1 MSRSLLNPDQ
11 QSLSLLDEVP
21 EQAVA
26 VQHEVGTYSAELF
39 FDREPTKYK
48 AVVWLLSQNVGK
60 LKIADKLGVSV
71 HTVIAIAEREGET
84 IAIEKKKIAASARRG
99 CGLMV
104 ESIIQDLEEGRSIQP
119 RDKAVI
125 AGILKDVAAHMDG
138 EAQIRIEAV
147 ISTPAHDQFN
157 RELAQ
162 ATGIEVLDTGFE
174 SGAPEQKGAAGG
186 ELAAPG
192 EADDPGGSE
201 QQEGAESDG

>member
-21 EQAVA
+21 EEAVE

-39 FDREPTKYK
+39 FDRDPTKYK

-60 LKIADKLGVSV
+60 LKIASKLGVSV
-71 HTVIAIAEREGET
+71 HTVIAVAEREGET

-104 ESIIQDLEEGRSIQP
+104 ESIIQDLEDGRSIQP

-138 EAQIRIEAV
+138 EAQIRIEAI
-147 ISTPAHDQFN
+147 ISAPSHDQFN
-157 RELAQ
+157 QELAQ
-162 ATGIEVLDTGFE
+162 ATGVEVLDTGFK
-174 SGAPEQKGAAGG
+174 SGTPEQKGAAGG

-192 EADDPGGSE
+192 ESGGPDGSE
-201 QQEGAESDG
+201 PDQEVESDG